1 MSIIYQN
8 GKFINTLEQKLRY
21 LENKVNNI
29 GNSGGSGN
37 SSISIQDHGT
47 FDTTFTLTPNTLH
60 KWDEVTELTLTLGAE
75 TPGIVNEYL
84 IQFTSGTTPTIV
96 TLPEDIKW
104 ASPLKTKANK
114 IYQISIVNNLA
125 TYAEFNALNVP
136 IILDLTIDDIQEI
149 DGGGFQI
156 VNPDMIS
163 QLQTL
168 CDWIVA
174 NEHTGEDIDNK
185 MAELGEPLP
194 PEQLN
199 ILSGVIYDDGF
210 LIINFPPED
219 DLPELVYGF
228 GINAQVLNG
237 DGYENMY
244 LLAPNDFMNNPMP
257 AMLDLSTGDLILQ
270 IQQ

>member
-114 IYQISIVNNLA
+114 IY
-125 TYAEFNALNVP
+125 
-136 IILDLTIDDIQEI
+136 
-149 DGGGFQI
+149 
-156 VNPDMIS
+156 
-163 QLQTL
+163 
-168 CDWIVA
+168 
-174 NEHTGEDIDNK
+174 
-185 MAELGEPLP
+185 
-194 PEQLN
+194 
-199 ILSGVIYDDGF
+199 
-210 LIINFPPED
+210 
-219 DLPELVYGF
+219 
-228 GINAQVLNG
+228 
-237 DGYENMY
+237 
-244 LLAPNDFMNNPMP
+244 
-257 AMLDLSTGDLILQ
+257 
-270 IQQ
+270 

>member
-47 FDTTFTLTPNTLH
+47 FDTMFTLTPNTLH

-84 IQFTSGTTPTIV
+84 IQFTSGTTPTVV

-114 IYQISIVNNLA
+114 IY
-125 TYAEFNALNVP
+125 
-136 IILDLTIDDIQEI
+136 
-149 DGGGFQI
+149 
-156 VNPDMIS
+156 
-163 QLQTL
+163 
-168 CDWIVA
+168 
-174 NEHTGEDIDNK
+174 
-185 MAELGEPLP
+185 
-194 PEQLN
+194 
-199 ILSGVIYDDGF
+199 
-210 LIINFPPED
+210 
-219 DLPELVYGF
+219 
-228 GINAQVLNG
+228 
-237 DGYENMY
+237 
-244 LLAPNDFMNNPMP
+244 
-257 AMLDLSTGDLILQ
+257 
-270 IQQ
+270 